1 MKVQR
6 IYIDTSVV
14 GGCEDDEFR
23 EASLAFFAGVRK
35 GRFRLLVS
43 DLLLEELAGAPAQVR
58 FHLPRAGRE
67 NVFKVLGDDESLELG
82 QRYLDAGVVGPASG
96 NDALHVAIATVARA
110 DVVAS
115 WNFKHIVHVDKVRG
129 FNAVNLREGY
139 PLIDIR
145 SPLELI

>member
-1 MKVQR
+1 MKV
-6 IYIDTSVV
+6 
-14 GGCEDDEFR
+14 
-23 EASLAFFAGVRK
+23 
-35 GRFRLLVS
+35 
-43 DLLLEELAGAPAQVR
+43 
-58 FHLPRAGRE
+58 
-67 NVFKVLGDDESLELG
+67 

-115 WNFKHIVHVDKVRG
+115 WNFKHIVHMDKVRG
-129 FNAVNLREGY
+129 FNAVNLSEGS